1 MVTGRIVSQVFYS
14 EIDFIVLMEFAINN
28 VNRVTMTVILFAAI
42 GTVMVS
48 ALPAAFALPGMSTST
63 DPTITSVGGT
73 DNVGPNGPIDE
84 DFTNVK
90 LRQYNIAKL
99 SDFASFEPDTTAF
112 ASNGCFFV
120 DHFDDDGSGGGT
132 AGDGI
137 LDKGTAIGQVAWWDM
152 YNTNVNGG
160 GADGIAL
167 LRLVDGDSTGTTSI
181 WRFGDQGNAE
191 SVDDDGGNTGVID
204 GTLVGEPGAQ
214 AGANFWKDSQGVGVE
229 NAGVDIILNLAPF
242 PVVIGPQLN
251 YPVASCGDIIIAD
264 PITGIFAFAGNDG
277 SKASF
282 FTQSA
287 VAGEFL
293 PIDMTAVAIA
303 GIYTNAMWILPVLAL
318 AAVAGFT
325 LLRFQVKRN

>member
-1 MVTGRIVSQVFYS
+1 LVTGRIVSQVFYS

-48 ALPAAFALPGMSTST
+48 ALPAAFAIPGMSTST

-73 DNVGPNGPIDE
+73 DNVGPNGPATE
-84 DFTNVK
+84 DFTNVM

-99 SDFASFEPDTTAF
+99 SDLALFEPDITAF
-112 ASNGCFFV
+112 ASNGCSFV
-120 DHFDDDGSGGGT
+120 NHPDDDGSGGGT
-132 AGDGI
+132 LNDGI
-137 LDKGTAIGQVAWWDM
+137 LDTGPAVGQVAWWDM
-152 YNTNVNGG
+152 YNTNVDGG
-160 GADGIAL
+160 GTDGVAL
-167 LRLVDGDSTGTTSI
+167 LRLIDDGDGTTSI

-191 SVDDDGGNTGVID
+191 NTDDDGGNTGVID

-229 NAGVDIILNLAPF
+229 GAGEDIIANLAPF
-242 PVVIGPQLN
+242 PAIGTQFT
-251 YPVASCGDIIIAD
+251 YPTASCGDIIIAD

-282 FTQSA
+282 FTQAA